1 MRVRGVSQRSAAAH
15 DFRVCRRPR
24 VQTAKAATEV
34 ATVAHQLHGALGT
47 AREHELHRHTLGL
60 WTWREEFGAEHYW
73 ARRLATDALAA
84 PDLWAWLAQDAI
96 SAEVAGVP

>member
-1 MRVRGVSQRSAAAH
+1 
-15 DFRVCRRPR
+15 
-24 VQTAKAATEV
+24 V

-84 PDLWAWLAQDAI
+84 PTCGAWLAQDAI
-96 SAEVAGVP
+96 SAECRRSAVMASSGDDRSSWPGGGPHFGRSRSA